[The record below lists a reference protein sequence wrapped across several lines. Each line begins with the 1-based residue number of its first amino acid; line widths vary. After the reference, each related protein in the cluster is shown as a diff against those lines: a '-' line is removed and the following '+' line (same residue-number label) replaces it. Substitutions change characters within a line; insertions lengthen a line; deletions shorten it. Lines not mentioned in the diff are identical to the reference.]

1 MPYDN
6 FSSNKRMI
14 TLSQTKAE
22 FLTDCLVEEI
32 NDRWCVD
39 ALESSNSP
47 YFAKAFV
54 FPGRKY
60 LAVKICDVMSKN
72 DAYDGRSN
80 GRIFMFIDKQT
91 GEVFKPASLTKP
103 AKGVRYLIHQ
113 LADNAHIVD
122 KYGSFLYLR

>member
-1 MPYDN
+1 MTNTP
-6 FSSNKRMI
+6 
-14 TLSQTKAE
+14 TQTRPE

-32 NDRWCVD
+32 NNRWYVD
-39 ALESSNSP
+39 SVESGNGL

-60 LAVKICDVMSKN
+60 LAVKICDVASKN
-72 DAYDGRSN
+72 DAYDARSK
-80 GRIFMFIDKQT
+80 GRIFMFIDKNT

-113 LADNAHIVD
+113 LAENPHIVD